1 MDIFWV
7 TLTSST
13 YKRRHVNEEKSYY
26 YQYSVKKVLQILLV
40 SPYMIFTNDI
50 SYQSISSLV
59 FLKFYSVLHE
69 LRFV

>member
-13 YKRRHVNEEKSYY
+13 YKRRQVNEEKSYY
-26 YQYSVKKVLQILLV
+26 NQYSVKKVLQILLV

-50 SYQSISSLV
+50 SYQSISSLA

>member
-26 YQYSVKKVLQILLV
+26 NQYSVKKVLQILLV
-40 SPYMIFTNDI
+40 SPY
-50 SYQSISSLV
+50 
-59 FLKFYSVLHE
+59 
-69 LRFV
+69 

>member
-13 YKRRHVNEEKSYY
+13 YKRRHVNEEKSYFN
-26 YQYSVKKVLQILLV
+26 QYSVKKVLQILLV

-50 SYQSISSLV
+50 SYRSISSLV